1 MSSTAFSGYTAQVG
15 VSSAGVRYPSP
26 FFDIASTYLPRNT
39 KEMFQWCK
47 YYAAYDDIVSSVIRQ
62 LAAFPVTQVIF
73 DEPNR
78 QVRERY
84 RRLFEDQLG
93 LKSFC
98 IEVGLDYYT
107 FGNAYSSVLYPFR
120 RYLVCPKKECG
131 HRQDISRAT
140 YAWRNLK
147 FYGACPGCKKDNV
160 EFKLW
165 DHFIPDKQGIK
176 LWRWD
181 PERIDV
187 VATEG
192 SASVKYYY
200 TLEQRTVALIRD
212 GDRHTLHNCPRAFID
227 AVRAGAPILMD
238 QENVYHFKRPTRSDA
253 SMPGL
258 GMSIVVGILKKLFYK
273 NVLLKSQEALA
284 HQHIVPLWIFFPQA
298 NANLNPFTDINLGN
312 WRMRVEQEVKKWRR
326 DPNYIP
332 IMPIPIGHEVIG
344 GDQAEA
350 GIHQQL
356 ELVNKEIA
364 SGMNTPIELLYGGM
378 SYSGASVS
386 VRLKE
391 NDFASY
397 QFELN
402 RVIEHFIVRNICRFL
417 GWKPI
422 RTKLQTLKMADDVQQ
437 KAAAQQLQQLGV
449 ISRQTLLAMWGIDY
463 DEDKDMREKEAKELA
478 KEMEEQMRAQARAQ
492 AVYQET
498 LQHAQI
504 RQQLRMKKLEMEV
517 MQELMNEGMTPDEL
531 TQQSQM
537 VNQQG
542 GYPVVDPSGN
552 VPTGAEGGEEGGE
565 GGGKGKGPPGAKGG
579 AKGGKGGP
587 QKQQMGGV
595 TPEQL
600 VSSLAQSI
608 MSMPG
613 DAQLQ
618 AMDLL
623 SVQNPEVA
631 QLVRG
636 AMSGGGAK
644 GGKPG
649 KAQTTPKPG
658 QVDMRPLPA
667 QKPPRRAQAV
677 A

>member
-1 MSSTAFSGYTAQVG
+1 MASTAFSGYTAQVG
-15 VSSAGVRYPSP
+15 ISSAGVRYPSP

-47 YYAAYDDIVSSVIRQ
+47 YYSAYDDIVSSVIRQ
-62 LAAFPVTQVIF
+62 LAAFPVTQVVF
-73 DEPNR
+73 EEPNR
-78 QVRERY
+78 EIRDRY

-93 LKSFC
+93 LKAFC
-98 IEVGLDYYT
+98 IEVGLDYFT
-107 FGNAYSSVLYPFR
+107 FGNAYASILYPFR
-120 RYLVCPKKECG
+120 RFLVCPACK
-131 HRQDISRAT
+131 HRQDIARAT

-147 FYGACPGCKKDNV
+147 FFGTCPSCHKGDI
-160 EFKLW
+160 EFSVW

-192 SASVKYYY
+192 SATVKYYY
-200 TLEQRTVALIRD
+200 TLEQKTIALIRD
-212 GDRHTLHNCPRAFID
+212 GDRHTLHSCPRAFID
-227 AVRAGAPILMD
+227 SVRAGAPILMD
-238 QENVYHFKRPTRSDA
+238 QENVYHFKRPSRSDS

-273 NVLLKSQEALA
+273 HVLLKSQEALA
-284 HQHIVPLWIFFPQA
+284 HQHIVPLWVFYPAA
-298 NANLNPFTDINLGN
+298 NANLNPFTDINLGH
-312 WRMRVEQEVKKWRR
+312 WRMRVEQEIRKWRR

-344 GDQAEA
+344 GDQSEA

-364 SGMNTPIELLYGGM
+364 AGMNTPIELLYGGM

-397 QFELN
+397 QYELN

-422 RTKLQTLKMADDVQQ
+422 RTKLQSLKMADDVQQ
-437 KAAAQQLQQLGV
+437 KAALLQLLVAGV
-449 ISRQTLLAMWGIDY
+449 VSRQAVLAAWGIDY
-463 DEDKDMREKEAKELA
+463 DEDKEAREKEAKELA
-478 KEMEEQMRAQARAQ
+478 VEMEAQMKAQARAQ

-517 MQELMNEGMTPDEL
+517 MQELMNEGMTPEEL
-531 TQQSQM
+531 TMQSEM

-542 GYPVVDPSGN
+542 GYPVVGPDGQ
-552 VPTGAEGGEEGGE
+552 VPQPGPD
-565 GGGKGKGPPGAKGG
+565 GGGDGPPGKDGAPGGKGG
-579 AKGGKGGP
+579 AKKGAQTGGA
-587 QKQQMGGV
+587 

-600 VSSLAQSI
+600 VSALAQSI

-618 AMDLL
+618 ALEML

-631 QLVRG
+631 QMVRTQ
-636 AMSGGGAK
+636 MSAGGGGKAGGGK
-644 GGKPG
+644 GGSSNS
-649 KAQTTPKPG
+649 TPKAG
-658 QVDMRPLPA
+658 QVDMRPLPK